1 MLSSALDA
9 MKGCAA
15 TTAALV
21 AASIALTAEPQMSR
35 SGLDLPGLDRSIR
48 AQDDLFRYAN
58 GSWLK
63 TATIPPDRVVYGTFV
78 EMADETEAVIH
89 GILEDAVRK
98 PQIVGTPLQQMADLY
113 SSYLDEARLEEIGT
127 KPIEAELARIDAITT
142 KSGFAAEAG
151 YLGATFAGGM
161 FGTML
166 SVDGDDP
173 TRLIVQIS
181 QGGTRMPSR
190 DYYLDGSPF
199 FVEARARYE
208 AFLRR
213 QFELIGRA
221 DAADAARR
229 VMAVETAIAR
239 IMLSPLESR
248 EALRLIQRT
257 TLDEMGA
264 AMRGFD
270 WQAWARPLG
279 FNRASFFVLL
289 QPGFFRRWSDLV
301 QATPLETWKDW
312 LASRYVFMMTPYLSQ
327 RFVDARFEFF
337 GRFVAGQPEIA
348 PRWKGAVAMVNAF
361 LGDAVGQIYVKQHL
375 PSRARTR
382 AAGIVDNLKRAYQRA
397 IEQATWLSNETR
409 REALA
414 KLSTM
419 TTRIGA
425 PDRWRGYTG
434 LFISPHDLMGN
445 WRRATRY
452 TNADRVSRVRGGSDG
467 GGWLVNVQSMSASY
481 NPATN
486 EMVLT
491 AAMLQPPV
499 FDPDVDDAENYGALG
514 ATIGHEIAHAFD
526 ERGRRYD
533 ASGDLRAWFTLEEE
547 TEYERR
553 SRGLVA
559 TFSGFRPVPDIN
571 VNGELTLPENV
582 ADLAGLSV
590 AYRAY
595 VLSLKGKPAPVIDG
609 FTGPQR
615 FFLSYARMWR
625 MKVRDNYLRQ
635 WLLSLQYAPEE
646 FRTNGAVQHLGAFHE
661 AFGVSAGDRLFRAP
675 DDRVSVW

>member
-1 MLSSALDA
+1 
-9 MKGCAA
+9 MKSCVAA
-15 TTAALV
+15 TAALI
-21 AASIALTAEPQMSR
+21 AASIALTAQSQMSR

-48 AQDDLFRYAN
+48 AQDDLFRYTN

-78 EMADETEAVIH
+78 EMADKTEAAIH
-89 GILEDAVRK
+89 AILEDAATK
-98 PQIVGTPLQQMADLY
+98 PHIVGTPLQQMADLY

-142 KSGFAAEAG
+142 KTAFAAEAG
-151 YLGATFAGGM
+151 HLGATFAGGM

-166 SVDGDDP
+166 SVDGNDP
-173 TRLIVQIS
+173 TRLIVQVS

-199 FVEARARYE
+199 FVEARQRYD

-248 EALRLIQRT
+248 EALRLVQRT
-257 TLDEMGA
+257 TLDEMSA

-279 FNRASFFVLL
+279 FNRASSFVLL

-301 QATPLETWKDW
+301 QATPVETWKDW

-327 RFVDARFEFF
+327 AFVDARFEFF

-361 LGDAVGQIYVKQHL
+361 LGDAVGQIYVKAHL
-375 PSRARTR
+375 PSRSRTR
-382 AAGIVDNLKRAYQRA
+382 AAGIVDNVKRAYQRA
-397 IEQATWLSNETR
+397 IQQAAWLSHDTR
-409 REALA
+409 QEALA
-414 KLSTM
+414 KLTTM

-425 PDRWRGYTG
+425 PDRWRGYSG
-434 LFISPHDLMGN
+434 LFISAHDLVGN

-452 TNADRVSRVRGGSDG
+452 ANADRVSRVRGVTDG
-467 GGWLVNVQSMSASY
+467 GGWLVNAQSMSASY

-499 FDPDVDDAENYGALG
+499 FDPDVDDAVNYGALG
-514 ATIGHEIAHAFD
+514 ATIGHEITHAFD

-533 ASGDLRAWFTLEEE
+533 ASGDLRAWFTQEEDE
-547 TEYERR
+547 EYERR
-553 SRGLVA
+553 SRGLIA
-559 TFSGFRPVPDIN
+559 TFNGFRPVPDLN
-571 VNGELTLPENV
+571 VNGEMTLPENV

-595 VLSLKGKPAPVIDG
+595 LLSLKGKPAPVIDG

-625 MKVRDNYLRQ
+625 MKVRENYLRQ

-646 FRTNGAVQHLGAFHE
+646 SRTNGAVQHLGAFHE
-661 AFGVSAGDRLFRAP
+661 AFGVTAGDRLFREP
-675 DDRVSVW
+675 DDRVWVW

>member
-1 MLSSALDA
+1 MGAAASSDASFTNSRRVGMGGHVIFGRGTMKFLARTVSALA
-9 MKGCAA
+9 
-15 TTAALV
+15 
-21 AASIALTAEPQMSR
+21 AASVVLAAEPR
-35 SGLDLPGLDRSIR
+35 IPPSGLDLQALDRAIR
-48 AQDDLFRYAN
+48 PQDDLFRYTN
-58 GSWLK
+58 GGWLK

-78 EMADETEAVIH
+78 EMADETEGGIH
-89 GILEDAVRK
+89 AILEDAVRK

-113 SSYLDEARLEEIGT
+113 SSYLDEARLEEVGT
-127 KPIEAELARIDAITT
+127 KPVEAELARIDAITT

-151 YLGATFAGGM
+151 HLGATFAGGM

-173 TRLIVQIS
+173 TRLIVQVS

-221 DAADAARR
+221 DAAEAARR
-229 VMAVETAIAR
+229 VIVVETAIAG

-248 EALRLIQRT
+248 DAMRLVQRT

-279 FNRASFFVLL
+279 FNRASYFVLL

-337 GRFVAGQPEIA
+337 GRFIAGQPEIA
-348 PRWKGAVAMVNAF
+348 PRWKGAVAFVNSL

-375 PSRARTR
+375 LSRARTR
-382 AAGIVDNLKRAYQRA
+382 AAGIVDNVKRAYQRA
-397 IEQATWLSNETR
+397 IEQAAWLSNDTR
-409 REALA
+409 REALD

-425 PDRWRGYTG
+425 PDRWRGYSG
-434 LFISPHDLMGN
+434 LFIAPHDLVGN
-445 WRRATRY
+445 WRRASRY
-452 TNADRVSRVRGGSDG
+452 TNADRVSRVRGVTDG
-467 GGWLVNVQSMSASY
+467 GGWLVNVQSMSATY

-499 FDPDVDDAENYGALG
+499 FDPDVDDAVNYGALG
-514 ATIGHEIAHAFD
+514 ATIGHEITHAFD
-526 ERGRRYD
+526 ERGRRFD
-533 ASGDLRAWFTLEEE
+533 ASGDLRPWFTPEEE
-547 TEYERR
+547 EESRAPIARTRGHIQRLSARPRYQRERR
-553 SRGLVA
+553 DHA
-559 TFSGFRPVPDIN
+559 
-571 VNGELTLPENV
+571 
-582 ADLAGLSV
+582 A
-590 AYRAY
+590 
-595 VLSLKGKPAPVIDG
+595 
-609 FTGPQR
+609 
-615 FFLSYARMWR
+615 
-625 MKVRDNYLRQ
+625 
-635 WLLSLQYAPEE
+635 
-646 FRTNGAVQHLGAFHE
+646 
-661 AFGVSAGDRLFRAP
+661 
-675 DDRVSVW
+675 